1 MPNPCT
7 MPAVHPDTERL
18 AWPHEIQTS
27 IGITSMQ
34 RYTKGNA
41 SAIQQPALTQQINL
55 QHLTINVL
63 QNIAPT
69 L

>member
-34 RYTKGNA
+34 RYAKGNA
-41 SAIQQPALTQQINL
+41 YAIQQPALTQRTSL
-55 QHLTINVL
+55 PHLTTNTL
-63 QNIAPT
+63 QNTTAT
-69 L
+69 F